1 MQLLALVGTLA
12 LPFVYRPSRLAHS
25 ARATHLIVHAL
36 QRPPRRREAAR
47 GGATVKWAGVRATRP
62 RLDLTRRARVLLV
75 CAPGGPELF
84 YQMITAFNSL
94 KTKSDTAVAHYPAPR
109 EPDPEGGGTRM
120 ERGGERRRKFPV
132 RNHEILT
139 QDTRCRE
146 RTYAHLPPCRSR
158 KLRIVCLSLELA
170 HLRA

>member
-36 QRPPRRREAAR
+36 QRPPTACSCTRR

-94 KTKSDTAVAHYPAPR
+94 KTKSDTAVAHYPRASLTLR
-109 EPDPEGGGTRM
+109 GAHGGRHAHG
-120 ERGGERRRKFPV
+120 ERG
-132 RNHEILT
+132 
-139 QDTRCRE
+139 
-146 RTYAHLPPCRSR
+146 
-158 KLRIVCLSLELA
+158 
-170 HLRA
+170 